1 MEMHD
6 ECMAWLILFQ
16 FDDFAFAGDAENFE
30 LIACRVVLPWGFFF
44 LIRRFG
50 QRVGQDPDPWS
61 IRSIVP
67 RCCFFANENVRGC
80 YPTSRCSSGHKC
92 D

>member
-50 QRVGQDPDPWS
+50 QRVGQDPDPC
-61 IRSIVP
+61 RSGP
-67 RCCFFANENVRGC
+67 
-80 YPTSRCSSGHKC
+80 SSQ
-92 D
+92 DAVSLLMRMYEDII